1 MTKEKENPA
10 GKYIQVYLAGFKNT
24 ARTEMQKTY
33 LSLQYV
39 ESKERTSVD
48 KSGTSV
54 CFLGEEGVAENIE
67 ERKNIEG
74 TKETMI

>member
-10 GKYIQVYLAGFKNT
+10 KYIQVYLAGFKNT
-24 ARTEMQKTY
+24 ARTEVQKTY